1 LTHEKRSF
9 IGISCLIASEDIMK
23 IKLFEEI
30 HPGEILSEDFMKPMG
45 ISVDRLA
52 VDLEVYPNFIGEL
65 IDGSRPITA
74 DTALRLSSFFSV
86 DLNFWVNLQ
95 SEYDSRIDGLI
106 SKKP

>member
-1 LTHEKRSF
+1 
-9 IGISCLIASEDIMK
+9 
-23 IKLFEEI
+23 
-30 HPGEILSEDFMKPMG
+30 MKPMG

-52 VDLEVYPNFIGEL
+52 VDLEVSPNFIGEL

-74 DTALRLSSFFSV
+74 DTAFRLSSFFSV

-95 SEYDSRIDGLI
+95 SEYDSRIGGLI